1 MTYHGMTV
9 IAVLSGGLFNLAI
22 GVHSGWQALTRGV
35 MGGAITLLVFLTY
48 LRWELRRK
56 GHLRGK

>member
-1 MTYHGMTV
+1 MSV
-9 IAVLSGGLFNLAI
+9 VALLSGGLFNLAI
-22 GVHSGWQALTRGV
+22 GAFSWQALTRGV

-56 GHLRGK
+56 GFIRDE